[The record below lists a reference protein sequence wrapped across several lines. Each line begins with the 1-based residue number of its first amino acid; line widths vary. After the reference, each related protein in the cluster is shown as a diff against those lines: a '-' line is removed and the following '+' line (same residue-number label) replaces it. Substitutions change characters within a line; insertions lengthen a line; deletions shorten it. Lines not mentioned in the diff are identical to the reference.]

1 MTSFEYLIK
10 SMKGCCG
17 TNVLWFQ
24 QLVNVSKNKIT
35 GEYWTGILHRDD
47 WFSMDEAMYMAS
59 YLCKA
64 YSKPIGQGMHVFDAS
79 RV

>member
-1 MTSFEYLIK
+1 MTR
-10 SMKGCCG
+10 C
-17 TNVLWFQ
+17 
-24 QLVNVSKNKIT
+24 KIT

-64 YSKPIGQGMHVFDAS
+64 YTKPIGQGMHVFDAS